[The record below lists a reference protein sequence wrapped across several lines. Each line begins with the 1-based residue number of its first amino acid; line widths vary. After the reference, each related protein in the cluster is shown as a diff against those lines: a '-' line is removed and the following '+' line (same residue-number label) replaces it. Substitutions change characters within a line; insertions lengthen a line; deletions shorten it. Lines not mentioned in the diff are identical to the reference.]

1 MTNIGG
7 IFLLILNSSVAL
19 FLKTLVFSQP
29 KKEDANHLIL
39 CTYSGTQYQL
49 LAITDVVNINDN
61 EESILDDDVYS
72 SIMMMML
79 SMMM

>member
-1 MTNIGG
+1 MVKLYIRP
-7 IFLLILNSSVAL
+7 FC
-19 FLKTLVFSQP
+19 FFSIAQNKS
-29 KKEDANHLIL
+29 KKKLCSEYFKDNTANHLIL

>member
-1 MTNIGG
+1 M
-7 IFLLILNSSVAL
+7 
-19 FLKTLVFSQP
+19 
-29 KKEDANHLIL
+29 L